1 MAGYFSSSKRRE
13 RLIDRTR
20 LKGLLEAMLL
30 LANRPLTIEGIMKV
44 LQDEKKDAAK
54 EAIRELVSE
63 YSSSQ
68 RGFYIEEVA
77 GGYQFRTR
85 ECYTPWLKRLEGLR
99 PPRLTQPALE
109 TLAVIA
115 YKQPVL
121 RAEIEEVR
129 GVDVGGVLKTLLEKR
144 LIKILGRK
152 DVPGRPLVYGTTK
165 EFLELFG
172 LKDISSLP
180 TLKDSSVEICG

>member
-1 MAGYFSSSKRRE
+1 MKKTE
-13 RLIDRTR
+13 

-30 LANRPLTIEGIMKV
+30 LAGRPLTIEDVAKIVEDKGVRAI
-44 LQDEKKDAAK
+44 K
-54 EAIRELVSE
+54 EAMEELISDYSNSE
-63 YSSSQ
+63 

-85 ECYTPWLKRLEGLR
+85 QCYTPWLKRLEYLR
-99 PPRLTQPALE
+99 PPRLSRAALE

-115 YKQPVL
+115 YKQPIV
-121 RAEIEEVR
+121 RADIEEVR
-129 GVDVGGVLKTLLEKR
+129 GVDVGGVLKTLLERR

-152 DVPGRPLVYGTTK
+152 DVPGRPLVYGTTR

-180 TLKDSSVEICG
+180 TLRDSDGEEVHL